1 MRKYLILYTLYRIKI
16 INMDMIPEILKYTI
30 PALIVFLTAYLL
42 ILNQSRN
49 EEKRRHSEIAR
60 SGEKT
65 ILPIRLQAYER
76 LALLLE
82 RISPESIIMRQNLS
96 NLTAKQLQT
105 ELLASIRAE
114 FDHNL
119 SQQVYI
125 SPEAWERIKN
135 ARSNII
141 SLINTAAQQIEPNAS
156 AYTLSQKIL
165 DMVMEHKNSLTAPA
179 LEMIKKEV
187 KELFQE

>member
-1 MRKYLILYTLYRIKI
+1 MDIIL
-16 INMDMIPEILKYTI
+16 EILKYTV
-30 PALIVFLTAYLL
+30 PAFIVFLTAYLI
-42 ILNQSRN
+42 ILNLTKT
-49 EEKRRHSEIAR
+49 EEKRRRAEIAMA
-60 SGEKT
+60 SQKT

-96 NLTAKQLQT
+96 NMTAKQLQS
-105 ELLASIRAE
+105 ELLATIRAE

-125 SPEAWERIKN
+125 SYAAWERIKN
-135 ARSNII
+135 TRSNII
-141 SLINTAAQQIEPNAS
+141 SLINTSAQQIEPNAS

-165 DMVMEHKNSLTAPA
+165 DMVMEHKSSLTAPA
-179 LEMIKKEV
+179 LEMLKKEIQ
-187 KELFQE
+187 ELF

>member
-1 MRKYLILYTLYRIKI
+1 MEIIL
-16 INMDMIPEILKYTI
+16 EILKYTV
-30 PALIVFLTAYLL
+30 PALIVFLTAYL
-42 ILNQSRN
+42 IIINQYKN
-49 EEKRRHSEIAR
+49 EEKRRRADLALTSQKAV
-60 SGEKT
+60 
-65 ILPIRLQAYER
+65 LPVRLQAYER

-96 NLTAKQLQT
+96 NLTAKQLQS
-105 ELLASIRAE
+105 ELLATIRAE

-119 SQQVYI
+119 SQQIYI
-125 SPEAWERIKN
+125 STTAWERIKN
-135 ARSNII
+135 TRSNII

-179 LEMIKKEV
+179 LELIKKEV
-187 KELFQE
+187 QELF

>member
-1 MRKYLILYTLYRIKI
+1 MNEIL
-16 INMDMIPEILKYTI
+16 EILKYTV
-30 PALIVFLTAYLL
+30 PSLIVFLTAFV
-42 ILNQSRN
+42 IIRN
-49 EEKRRHSEIAR
+49 HYKNDERIRRKEIAMANQ
-60 SGEKT
+60 KT

-96 NLTAKQLQT
+96 NMTAKQLQS
-105 ELLASIRAE
+105 ELLSTIRAE

-125 SPEAWERIKN
+125 STEAWERIKN
-135 ARSNII
+135 TRSNII

-156 AYTLSQKIL
+156 AYSLSQKIL
-165 DMVMEHKNSLTAPA
+165 DMVMEHRSSLTSPA
-179 LEMIKKEV
+179 LDMIKKEIQ
-187 KELFQE
+187 ELF

>member
-1 MRKYLILYTLYRIKI
+1 
-16 INMDMIPEILKYTI
+16 MDIIPEILKYTI
-30 PALIVFLTAYLL
+30 PALIVFLTAYLI
-42 ILNQSRN
+42 ILNQSKN
-49 EEKRRHSEIAR
+49 DEKRRRSEVTQTSR
-60 SGEKT
+60 KT
-65 ILPIRLQAYER
+65 ILPVRLQAYER

-105 ELLASIRAE
+105 ELLAAIRAE

-119 SQQVYI
+119 SQQIYI
-125 SPEAWERIKN
+125 STEAWERIKN

-141 SLINTAAQQIEPNAS
+141 SLINTAAQQIQPNAS

-165 DMVMEHKNSLTAPA
+165 DSVMEHKSSLTAPA
-179 LEMIKKEV
+179 LEMLKKEV
-187 KELFQE
+187 KELY

>member
-1 MRKYLILYTLYRIKI
+1 MEVIL
-16 INMDMIPEILKYTI
+16 EILKYTI

-42 ILNQSRN
+42 IVSQNKN
-49 EEKRRHSEIAR
+49 DDRRRRSELAMANK
-60 SGEKT
+60 KT
-65 ILPIRLQAYER
+65 ILPVRLQAYER

-96 NLTAKQLQT
+96 NLTAKQLQA
-105 ELLASIRAE
+105 ELLAVIRAE

-125 SPEAWERIKN
+125 SSESWERIKN

-141 SLINTAAQQIEPNAS
+141 SLINMAAQQIEPNAS

-165 DMVMEHKNSLTAPA
+165 DMVMEHKSSLTAPA
-179 LEMIKKEV
+179 LEMLKKEI
-187 KELFQE
+187 QEIY

>member
-1 MRKYLILYTLYRIKI
+1 MEVIL
-16 INMDMIPEILKYTI
+16 EILKYTI

-42 ILNQSRN
+42 IVSQNKN
-49 EEKRRHSEIAR
+49 DDRRRRFEIAMANK
-60 SGEKT
+60 KT
-65 ILPIRLQAYER
+65 ILPVRLQAYER

-96 NLTAKQLQT
+96 NLTAKQLQA
-105 ELLASIRAE
+105 ELLAVIRAE

-125 SPEAWERIKN
+125 SSESWERIKN
-135 ARSNII
+135 VRSNII
-141 SLINTAAQQIEPNAS
+141 SLINMAAQQIEPNAS

-165 DMVMEHKNSLTAPA
+165 DMVMEHKSSLTAPA
-179 LEMIKKEV
+179 LEMLKKEI
-187 KELFQE
+187 QEIY

>member
-1 MRKYLILYTLYRIKI
+1 MEVIL
-16 INMDMIPEILKYTI
+16 EILKYTI
-30 PALIVFLTAYLL
+30 PAIIVFLTAYLL
-42 ILNQSRN
+42 IISQNKN
-49 EEKRRHSEIAR
+49 DERRRRSELAMANK
-60 SGEKT
+60 KT
-65 ILPIRLQAYER
+65 VLPVRLQAYER

-96 NLTAKQLQT
+96 SLTAKQLQA
-105 ELLASIRAE
+105 ELLTAIRAE

-125 SPEAWERIKN
+125 SSETWERIKN
-135 ARSNII
+135 VRSNII

-165 DMVMEHKNSLTAPA
+165 DLVMEHKNSLTAPA
-179 LEMIKKEV
+179 LEMLKKEIQ
-187 KELFQE
+187 ELY